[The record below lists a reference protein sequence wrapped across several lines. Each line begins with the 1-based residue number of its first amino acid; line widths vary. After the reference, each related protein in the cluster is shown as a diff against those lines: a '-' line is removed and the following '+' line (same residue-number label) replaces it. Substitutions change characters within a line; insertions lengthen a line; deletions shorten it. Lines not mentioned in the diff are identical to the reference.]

1 MKTRQLTYNALIIA
15 IIAVMAF
22 VPGLGLLTFGA
33 VSITILHVPVIIAA
47 LLLGGKSAI
56 IASIAFGVSTMLV
69 AMTRGVTP
77 IDALFVNPV
86 VSVLP
91 RFMFG
96 VVLAGLVTLFSK
108 FKIRNTFSD
117 VIVAVLGTGAHTVLV
132 LTILFFFLGFEGD
145 FLTQL
150 SSWWTLIVG
159 ILIANTSLE
168 ILAAIMLG
176 IPAVTILRRQIR

>member
-1 MKTRQLTYNALIIA
+1 MKTKQLTYNALIIA
-15 IIAVMAF
+15 IIAVMAL
-22 VPGLGLLTFGA
+22 VPGLGLFTFGA

-56 IASIAFGVSTMLV
+56 IASVAFGVSTMLV

-91 RFMFG
+91 RLMFG
-96 VVLAGLVTLFSK
+96 LVLAGLVTLFSK
-108 FKIRNTFSD
+108 FSIKATYSD
-117 VIVAVLGTGAHTVLV
+117 VIVAVVGTIAHTVFV
-132 LTILFFFLGFEGD
+132 LTILFLFLGFEGD

-150 SSWWTLIVG
+150 SSWWTFVLG

-168 ILAAIMLG
+168 ILASIMLG
-176 IPAVTILRRQIR
+176 IPVVTILRRQIR